1 MRKIKL
7 KKKKNKNH
15 NVIILL
21 IVMIIIT
28 LFIVFNFIGK
38 KLTPIIM
45 NYAEKQAKKIAVLVI
60 GNAIDNELGEKFKND
75 NLFITDGKETNYNTY
90 EINNI
95 LKEVSINVKEYLRK
109 LESGEL
115 GDIGLSDNEN
125 INVNSKKLKKGII
138 YQVPSGIIFN
148 NGILANLGPKI
159 PVKLSLI
166 GDITTDIVTDIKEYG
181 INNAV
186 IELGVKIIAEEQ
198 VILPFDTKQ
207 IQVETVVPIS
217 IKIINGTVPG
227 YYFNPYT
234 LSSS

>member
-60 GNAIDNELGEKFKND
+60 GNAIDSELGEKFKSD

-125 INVNSKKLKKGII
+125 INVNSKQLKKGII
-138 YQVPSGIIFN
+138 YQVPSGVIFN

-198 VILPFDTKQ
+198 VILPFGTKQ

>member
-7 KKKKNKNH
+7 KKKKDKNH

-60 GNAIDNELGEKFKND
+60 GNAIDNELGEKFKSD

-138 YQVPSGIIFN
+138 YQVPSGVIFN

-198 VILPFDTKQ
+198 VILPFGTKQ

>member
-28 LFIVFNFIGK
+28 LFVVFNFIGK

-60 GNAIDNELGEKFKND
+60 GNAIDSELGEKFKSD

-138 YQVPSGIIFN
+138 YQVPSGVIFN

-198 VILPFDTKQ
+198 VILPFGTKQ

>member
-1 MRKIKL
+1 
-7 KKKKNKNH
+7 
-15 NVIILL
+15 
-21 IVMIIIT
+21 MIIIT

-60 GNAIDNELGEKFKND
+60 GNAIDNELGEKFKSD

-109 LESGEL
+109 LEKGEL

-125 INVNSKKLKKGII
+125 INVNSEKLKSGII

-148 NGILANLGPKI
+148 NGLLANLGPKI

>member
-60 GNAIDNELGEKFKND
+60 GNAIDNELGEKFKSD

-138 YQVPSGIIFN
+138 YQVPSGVIFN

>member
-1 MRKIKL
+1 
-7 KKKKNKNH
+7 
-15 NVIILL
+15 
-21 IVMIIIT
+21 
-28 LFIVFNFIGK
+28 
-38 KLTPIIM
+38 M

-60 GNAIDNELGEKFKND
+60 GNAIDNELGEKFKSD

-115 GDIGLSDNEN
+115 EDIGLSDNEN
-125 INVNSKKLKKGII
+125 INVNSEKLKSGII

-148 NGILANLGPKI
+148 NGLLANLGPKI

>member
-1 MRKIKL
+1 
-7 KKKKNKNH
+7 
-15 NVIILL
+15 
-21 IVMIIIT
+21 MIIIT
-28 LFIVFNFIGK
+28 LFVVFNFIGK

-60 GNAIDNELGEKFKND
+60 GNAIDNELGEKFKSD

-109 LESGEL
+109 LEKGEL

-125 INVNSKKLKKGII
+125 INVNSEKLKSGII

-148 NGILANLGPKI
+148 NGLLANLGPKI

>member
-21 IVMIIIT
+21 IIMIIIT

-60 GNAIDNELGEKFKND
+60 GNAIDNELGEKFKSD

-138 YQVPSGIIFN
+138 YQVPSGFIFN

>member
-60 GNAIDNELGEKFKND
+60 GNAIDSELGEKFKSD

-109 LESGEL
+109 LERGEL

-138 YQVPSGIIFN
+138 YQVPSGVIFN

-198 VILPFDTKQ
+198 VILPFGTKQ

>member
-60 GNAIDNELGEKFKND
+60 GNAIDNELGEKFKSD

>member
-1 MRKIKL
+1 
-7 KKKKNKNH
+7 
-15 NVIILL
+15 
-21 IVMIIIT
+21 MIIIT

-60 GNAIDNELGEKFKND
+60 GNAIDNELSEKFKSD
-75 NLFITDGKETNYNTY
+75 NLFTTDGNETNYNTY

-109 LESGEL
+109 LEKGEL

-125 INVNSKKLKKGII
+125 INVNSEKLKNGIL

-148 NGILANLGPKI
+148 NGLLANLGPKI

-166 GDITTDIVTDIKEYG
+166 GDITTEIVTDIKEYG

-186 IELGVKIIAEEQ
+186 IELGIKIIAEEQ

-207 IQVETVVPIS
+207 IQVETVVPVS

-227 YYFNPYT
+227 YYFNSNT
-234 LSSS
+234 LSSN

>member
-60 GNAIDNELGEKFKND
+60 GNAIDSELGEKFKSD

-138 YQVPSGIIFN
+138 YQVPSGVIFN

>member
-7 KKKKNKNH
+7 KKKKDKNH

-60 GNAIDNELGEKFKND
+60 GNAIDSELGEKFKSD

-138 YQVPSGIIFN
+138 YQVPSGVIFN

-198 VILPFDTKQ
+198 VILPFGTKQ

>member
-28 LFIVFNFIGK
+28 LFVVFNFIGK

-60 GNAIDNELGEKFKND
+60 GNAIDNELGEKFKSD

-109 LESGEL
+109 LEKGEL

-125 INVNSKKLKKGII
+125 INVNSEKLKSGII

-148 NGILANLGPKI
+148 NGLLANLGPKI

>member
-60 GNAIDNELGEKFKND
+60 GNAIDNELGEKFKSD

-109 LESGEL
+109 LEKGEL

-125 INVNSKKLKKGII
+125 INVNSEKLKSGII

-148 NGILANLGPKI
+148 NGLLANLGPKI

>member
-1 MRKIKL
+1 MIKIKL

-60 GNAIDNELGEKFKND
+60 GNAIDNELGEKFKSD

-109 LESGEL
+109 LEKGEL

-125 INVNSKKLKKGII
+125 INVNSEKLKSGII

-148 NGILANLGPKI
+148 NGLLANLGPKI

>member
-60 GNAIDNELGEKFKND
+60 GNAIDSELGEKFKSD

-95 LKEVSINVKEYLRK
+95 LK
-109 LESGEL
+109 
-115 GDIGLSDNEN
+115 
-125 INVNSKKLKKGII
+125 
-138 YQVPSGIIFN
+138 
-148 NGILANLGPKI
+148 
-159 PVKLSLI
+159 
-166 GDITTDIVTDIKEYG
+166 
-181 INNAV
+181 
-186 IELGVKIIAEEQ
+186 
-198 VILPFDTKQ
+198 
-207 IQVETVVPIS
+207 
-217 IKIINGTVPG
+217 
-227 YYFNPYT
+227 
-234 LSSS
+234 

>member
-60 GNAIDNELGEKFKND
+60 GNAIDSELGEKFKSD

-186 IELGVKIIAEEQ
+186 IELGIKIIAEEQ
-198 VILPFDTKQ
+198 VILPFGTKQ

-234 LSSS
+234 LSLS

>member
-1 MRKIKL
+1 
-7 KKKKNKNH
+7 
-15 NVIILL
+15 
-21 IVMIIIT
+21 MIIIT

-60 GNAIDNELGEKFKND
+60 GNAIDSELGEKFKSD

-138 YQVPSGIIFN
+138 YQVPSGVIFN

-198 VILPFDTKQ
+198 VILPFGTKQ

>member
-1 MRKIKL
+1 
-7 KKKKNKNH
+7 
-15 NVIILL
+15 
-21 IVMIIIT
+21 
-28 LFIVFNFIGK
+28 
-38 KLTPIIM
+38 M

-60 GNAIDNELGEKFKND
+60 GNAIDNELGEKFKSD

-109 LESGEL
+109 LEKGEL

-125 INVNSKKLKKGII
+125 INVNSEKLKSGII

-148 NGILANLGPKI
+148 NGLLANLGPKI

>member
-60 GNAIDNELGEKFKND
+60 GNAIDSELGEKFKSD

-198 VILPFDTKQ
+198 VILPFGTKQ

>member
-1 MRKIKL
+1 
-7 KKKKNKNH
+7 
-15 NVIILL
+15 
-21 IVMIIIT
+21 
-28 LFIVFNFIGK
+28 
-38 KLTPIIM
+38 M

-60 GNAIDNELGEKFKND
+60 GNAIDSELGEKFKSD

-125 INVNSKKLKKGII
+125 INVSSKKLKKGII
-138 YQVPSGIIFN
+138 YQVPSGVIFN

-198 VILPFDTKQ
+198 VILPFGTKQ
-207 IQVETVVPIS
+207 IHVETVVPIS

>member
-28 LFIVFNFIGK
+28 LFVVFNFIGK

-60 GNAIDNELGEKFKND
+60 GNAIDNELGEKFKSD

-109 LESGEL
+109 LEKGEL

-125 INVNSKKLKKGII
+125 INVNSEKLKSGII

-148 NGILANLGPKI
+148 NGLLANLGPKI

-198 VILPFDTKQ
+198 VILPFGTKQ

>member
-1 MRKIKL
+1 MRRIKL
-7 KKKKNKNH
+7 KKGKNY

-60 GNAIDNELGEKFKND
+60 GNAIDNELSEKFKSD
-75 NLFITDGKETNYNTY
+75 NLFTTDGNETNYNTY

-95 LKEVSINVKEYLRK
+95 LKEISVNVKEYLRK
-109 LESGEL
+109 LERGEL

-125 INVNSKKLKKGII
+125 INVNSEKLKNGII

-148 NGILANLGPKI
+148 NGLLANLGPKI

-186 IELGVKIIAEEQ
+186 IELGVKIIADEQ